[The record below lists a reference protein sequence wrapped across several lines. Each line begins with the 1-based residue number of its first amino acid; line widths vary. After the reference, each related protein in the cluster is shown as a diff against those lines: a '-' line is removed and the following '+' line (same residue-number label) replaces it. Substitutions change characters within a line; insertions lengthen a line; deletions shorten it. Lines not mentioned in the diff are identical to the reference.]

1 MASVD
6 YTLFNWDATY
16 TTLFDGEA
24 NTAVFSVTLNIMD
37 VWCSEAPERGRGGV
51 QIKSELFI

>member
-6 YTLFNWDATY
+6 DTLFNWDATY

-37 VWCSEAPERGRGGV
+37 VRCSDDPDRCRGGL